1 MRIPHLNVLAGFS
14 LVVSAAL
21 VILGWLTHHP
31 ALAQLVPG
39 FEAMTLPAAAG
50 FCLAGI
56 ALIATKPVYAPEPSE
71 ASGPDSDKSVS
82 RVIDTA
88 PPPGVPHVGTLLASL
103 LLGLGMLAVLLWIGL
118 EDIDQWLHQAG
129 YHWIAEAGAQLA
141 RMRPISA
148 VGFIV
153 AGVVLLLLNRASTAA
168 MPPLVLHLTLAISLM
183 GLLGIVGQLL
193 GLEEIYKGYPG
204 TALHSGIG
212 FVICGIGLL
221 SIEYRDDRFQ
231 RYWRQDESRRINLVG
246 GTLLLLTGLIGVFG
260 GFAVL
265 HPLTVNELQSNLQ
278 LGLKSRSEM
287 FKNGIEQ
294 AWQDSSTFAAGPLRL
309 DAMRRL
315 DSNPNDEAAR
325 ATLQTVT
332 ESAPAFGFSA
342 IVLRDAAGRE
352 VARAGSFVSNPE
364 LRVTLNT
371 LSPSVLLWKN
381 GFVLHTRTGMV
392 TGGHLVGTLEAERML
407 PLLGKA
413 LHDTAYLGSTTDFA
427 VCAPAGEN
435 MHCFPFRSTGG
446 KVLLNL
452 PPRLNGQP
460 IPMSYALAGK
470 TGVIHTKDYRGR
482 EVIAAYASLGTLG
495 LGTVLKIDSAELYE
509 PIAETLGRLLAVLTL
524 LLAAGIVVLRLQVL
538 PLVRKMVKEI
548 HERKQAE
555 AQISYLANH
564 DVLTD
569 LPNRLLVH
577 DRFDQAMAHARRDG
591 SKTALLFIDLDN
603 FKEINDS
610 LGHSIGDA
618 LLKAVARR
626 LRDCLRTTDSI
637 SRQGGDEF
645 LIVLTD
651 VRDSTDITGVM
662 EKIMALQME
671 PFHIDDYE
679 LTSSLSVGITVSPDD
694 GNDFETLLKKAD
706 TAMYHAKDAGR
717 NTFRFFTEQM
727 NIDAVEQLRMH
738 QSLTKALE
746 RNEFAL
752 HYQPLIELASGDVVG
767 AEALLRWNH
776 PERGMVPP
784 VSFIP
789 CAEESG
795 LIVPIGEWVLREVCR
810 QAVAWRAAGLPE
822 LVVAVNLSAVQFKRG
837 DLEKSVSLALTES
850 GLDPACLELELT
862 ESILIQ
868 DSENMLATVQR
879 LKSLGI
885 TLSID
890 DFGTGYSSLSY
901 LKRFAVDRLKIDQSF
916 ILDMVDNPI
925 DAAIVYAIIQMA
937 KALNLKTVAEGV
949 EDERMLVLL
958 RQHQCDWVQGYHFA
972 RPMPADEFACYL
984 TAVCCRNASGPDI
997 PDDTQNEGKQ
1007 G

>member
-1 MRIPHLNVLAGFS
+1 MRIPTFSVLAGFS
-14 LVVSAAL
+14 LVVSAVL
-21 VILGWLTHHP
+21 VILGWLAHNP
-31 ALAQLVPG
+31 ALLQLVPG
-39 FEAMTLPAAAG
+39 IEAMTLPAAAG

-56 ALIATKPVYAPEPSE
+56 ALIAIRPVNAPEPTETSE
-71 ASGPDSDKSVS
+71 PDKHKNDS
-82 RVIDTA
+82 RAVGTTQ
-88 PPPGVPHVGTLLASL
+88 PQGVPHVGTLLASL
-103 LLGLGMLAVLLWIGL
+103 LLALGILTVLQWIGVG
-118 EDIDQWLHQAG
+118 DIDQWIHQAG
-129 YHWIAEAGAQLA
+129 YHWTTEADAHLT
-141 RMRPISA
+141 RMRPITA

-153 AGVVLLLLNRASTAA
+153 VSVVLLLLNRSSAAA
-168 MPPLVLHLTLAISLM
+168 MPRLALLLTLAILFI

-193 GLEEIYKGYPG
+193 RLEEIYKGYPG
-204 TALHSGIG
+204 TALPAGIG

-221 SIEYRDDRFQ
+221 SIESRDDRFQ
-231 RYWRQDESRRINLVG
+231 RYWRQDESRKINMVG
-246 GTLLLLTGLIGVFG
+246 GTILVMTGLIGVFG

-265 HPLTVNELQSNLQ
+265 QPLTVNELQNNLQ

-287 FKNGIEQ
+287 FKNAIKQ

-315 DSNPNDEAAR
+315 DNNPNDEAAR
-325 ATLQTVT
+325 ATLQTIA

-342 IVLRDAAGRE
+342 VVLRDSAGRE
-352 VARAGSFVSNPE
+352 VVRAGSFASNPE
-364 LRVTLNT
+364 LHVTVNT
-371 LSPSVLLWKN
+371 LSPSDLFWNN
-381 GFVLHTRTGMV
+381 GFVLHTRTDMV
-392 TGGHLVGTLEAERML
+392 TGGHIVGTMEAERTL

-413 LHDTAYLGSTTDFA
+413 LHDTAYLGKTTDFA

-452 PPRLNGQP
+452 PPRLNGRP

-482 EVIAAYASLGTLG
+482 EVIAAYAPLGTLG
-495 LGTVLKIDSAELYE
+495 LGVVLKIDSAELYE

-555 AQISYLANH
+555 AQIGYLANH

-569 LPNRLLVH
+569 LPNRLLVQ

-591 SKTALLFIDLDN
+591 CKTALLFLDLDN

-618 LLKAVARR
+618 ILRAVAQR

-651 VRDSTDITGVM
+651 VRDSTDITGIM
-662 EKIMALQME
+662 EKLMARQME
-671 PFHIDDYE
+671 PYHIDGYE
-679 LTSSLSVGITVSPDD
+679 LTSSLSVGITVYPDD
-694 GNDFETLLKKAD
+694 GDDFETLLKKAD

-727 NIDAVEQLRMH
+727 NIDAVERLRMH

-746 RNEFAL
+746 RNEFEL
-752 HYQPLIELASGDVVG
+752 HYQPLIELASGAVVG

-784 VSFIP
+784 AGFIP
-789 CAEESG
+789 IAEESG
-795 LIVPIGEWVLREVCR
+795 LIVPIGEWVLREACR
-810 QAVAWRAAGLPE
+810 QAVAWRAAGLPD
-822 LVVAVNLSAVQFKRG
+822 LIVAVNLSAVQFKRG
-837 DLEKSVSLALTES
+837 NVEKSVSLALMES

-868 DSENMLATVQR
+868 DSENVLAAVQR
-879 LKSLGI
+879 LKSLGV

-916 ILDMVDNPI
+916 IRDMVDNPI
-925 DAAIVYAIIQMA
+925 DAAIVSAIIQMA

-949 EDERMLVLL
+949 EEERMLVLL
-958 RQHQCDWVQGYHFA
+958 RQHECDWVQGYHFA
-972 RPMPADEFACYL
+972 RPMPAGEFARYC
-984 TAVCCRNASGPDI
+984 AAARGANAFDPDI
-997 PDDTQNEGKQ
+997 PADTQYEGKQ